1 MGVTLKKQVL
11 SIGFFH
17 LGGGGGGGGA
27 GVFLWTASKVKSL
40 AHASHFPRFI
50 LLISFSDT
58 LLVVI
63 AM

>member
-1 MGVTLKKQVL
+1 MQLVFGPFQAVVGVVVV
-11 SIGFFH
+11 G
-17 LGGGGGGGGA
+17 LGE